1 MLVRAILGAAACAA
15 QAGCTHRQLARSTV
29 RATGTVMDIQYH
41 TVLTNLALMSRHPEA
56 LPSHIDLADGIASV
70 RLTGVCAGCPATIMT
85 VITSLEEELRKK
97 VPEVE
102 ILEAVP

>member
-1 MLVRAILGAAACAA
+1 MSDLRSRVEYALKNEIAPALLLDGA
-15 QAGCTHRQLARSTV
+15 G
-29 RATGTVMDIQYH
+29 IE
-41 TVLTNLALMSRHPEA
+41 VLEV
-56 LPSHIDLADGIASV
+56 ADGVASV

-85 VITSLEEELRKK
+85 VLTSLEDELRKR